1 MSFKRTY
8 PYLPKRL
15 SQTSRCRSHWACHLS
30 SSRHTFSPRTSGSH
44 LSLSLSLSSS
54 SSSSSFFPRS
64 TLTTSFPKH
73 LSTSTSA
80 MAQEY
85 KLKDLTSFASLNFL
99 DKIEAEIEGIPD
111 GKVLLVK
118 LDDKVHALSPRC
130 SHYGAPLK
138 NGVVT
143 SDGRIT
149 CPWHGACFNVTTG
162 DVEDAPAPNAL
173 NKFEVFEKEGAV
185 YIRAREEDVKAG
197 QRNPVVKCSV
207 TKPEE
212 KVIVVGGGSG
222 TLGLIQALREL
233 KYPGQIT
240 IITRE
245 PYLIIDRTKLSKAL
259 IADPAKIQW
268 RPREWYTEAAIE
280 TLTDEV
286 TSVDF
291 EAKSVST
298 KSGKNLTYTKL
309 VLATGG
315 IPRTLPLPGFKG
327 ELSNIFTLRG
337 IKDVQAILAATNAE
351 ENKKKNIVVIGS
363 SFIGMEVGNALS
375 KDHNVTIVG
384 MESAPMERI
393 MGTQVGRIFQQNLE
407 KNNVKFYLNAGVE
420 KATPSPSNPSSVGAV
435 HLKDG
440 TSLPA
445 DLVILGVGVRPATDF
460 LESNKE
466 ITLEKDGSIKTTAHY
481 LVDSPHKHI
490 SDSVFAIGD
499 IATYPYYGPG
509 STLERSPELRTSHR
523 TRDSA
528 CTPLA
533 DFIASTEEIHSSVL
547 VGAWCAVAVLWDWG
561 CSWGY
566 DDVVFRDAGDGKFTA
581 FYTMGEVVV
590 AVATMG
596 VDPVMS
602 KSVELMRAGKMLGKA
617 EVKAGGDVL
626 SVNL

>member
-1 MSFKRTY
+1 
-8 PYLPKRL
+8 
-15 SQTSRCRSHWACHLS
+15 
-30 SSRHTFSPRTSGSH
+30 
-44 LSLSLSLSSS
+44 
-54 SSSSSFFPRS
+54 
-64 TLTTSFPKH
+64 
-73 LSTSTSA
+73 

-509 STLERSPELRTSHR
+509 SSANGSPIRIEHWNVAQNSGRATARAIVHALHSPISSLPPKRFIPVFWSALGAQLRYCGT
-523 TRDSA
+523 
-528 CTPLA
+528 
-533 DFIASTEEIHSSVL
+533 
-547 VGAWCAVAVLWDWG
+547 GAVAG
-561 CSWGY
+561 GY

>member
-1 MSFKRTY
+1 
-8 PYLPKRL
+8 
-15 SQTSRCRSHWACHLS
+15 
-30 SSRHTFSPRTSGSH
+30 
-44 LSLSLSLSSS
+44 
-54 SSSSSFFPRS
+54 
-64 TLTTSFPKH
+64 
-73 LSTSTSA
+73 

-85 KLKDLTSFASLNFL
+85 KLKDITSFAALNST
-99 DKIEAEIEGIPD
+99 DKAEFEIEGIAD
-111 GKVLLVK
+111 GKVLLIK

-173 NKFEVFEKEGAV
+173 NKFEVFEKENAV

-197 QRNPVVKCSV
+197 QRNPVTKCNVS
-207 TKPEE
+207 KPEE

-240 IITRE
+240 IISQE
-245 PYLIIDRTKLSKAL
+245 PDLIIDRTKLSKAL

-268 RPREWYTEAAIE
+268 RSKEWYTEAAIE
-280 TLTDEV
+280 TLNEEV

-291 EAKSVST
+291 NSKSVST
-298 KSGKNLTYTKL
+298 KSGKNLTYSKL

-327 ELSNIFTLRG
+327 ELDNIFTLRG
-337 IKDVQAILAATNAE
+337 IKDVQDILAAANTTTKE
-351 ENKKKNIVVIGS
+351 KKNIVVIGS

-375 KDHNVTIVG
+375 KDHNVTIIG

-393 MGTQVGRIFQQNLE
+393 MGEKVGRIFQSNLE
-407 KNNVKFYLNAGVE
+407 KNNISFKLNASVD
-420 KATPSPSNPSSVGAV
+420 KATPSPSSTSSVGEI

-440 TSLPA
+440 TAIPA

-460 LESNKE
+460 LSSNKD
-466 ITLEKDGSIKTTAHY
+466 ITLEKDGSIKTASHF
-481 LVDSPHKHI
+481 LVDSL
-490 SDSVFAIGD
+490 SENESVFAIGD
-499 IATYPYYGPG
+499 IATYPYFGPG
-509 STLERSPELRTSHR
+509 SQSNGGSPIRIEHWNVAQNAGRAAARAIVHARHSPISSLPVKNFVPVFWSALGAQLRY
-523 TRDSA
+523 
-528 CTPLA
+528 CGN
-533 DFIASTEEIHSSVL
+533 
-547 VGAWCAVAVLWDWG
+547 GAVNG
-561 CSWGY
+561 GY
-566 DDVVFRDAGDGKFTA
+566 DDVVFRDAGEGKFVA
-581 FYTMGEVVV
+581 FYTKGDVVV

-596 VDPVMS
+596 VDPVMV
-602 KSVELMRAGKMLGKA
+602 KSAELMRGGRMLGKK
-617 EVKAGGDVL
+617 EIEEGGDVL
-626 SVNL
+626 AVKI